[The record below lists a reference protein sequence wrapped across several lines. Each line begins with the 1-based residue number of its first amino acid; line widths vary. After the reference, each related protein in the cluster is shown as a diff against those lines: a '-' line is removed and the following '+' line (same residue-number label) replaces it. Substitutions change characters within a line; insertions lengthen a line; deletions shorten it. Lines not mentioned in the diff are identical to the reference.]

1 MKVGGADLGFLK
13 VVKAVNPTRLSS
25 LQAFPLPS
33 LSDMGLH
40 PSADAAVSLYE
51 L

>member
-13 VVKAVNPTRLSS
+13 VVKAVDPTRLSS

-33 LSDMGLH
+33 LSDRHH